1 MGPNVLWLTE
11 SLTDCMGLAS
21 GMRVLDLGCGRAY
34 SSMFLA
40 REFGVQVWAADL
52 WIKPTENFRRIVEQG
67 LEGSVFPVHTE
78 AHALPFA
85 EGFFDAIV
93 SMDAYHYFGT
103 DNLYLPYILKFL
115 RDGGQLGVN
124 VPGLVEEFADGLPDY
139 LAEHWEPDFWS
150 FHSPDWWRRHWARS
164 EEVEV
169 TTADNVPD
177 GGKLW
182 LKWLEECA
190 AAGYSAEDE
199 ALMLLAD
206 AGRNIGFTRVVARKR
221 PATPG

>member
-11 SLTDCMGLAS
+11 SLADCMDLRP

-52 WIKPTENFRRIVEQG
+52 WIPPTENFRRVLAEG
-67 LEGSVFPVHTE
+67 LEGSVFPLHAE
-78 AHALPFA
+78 AHTLPFA

-103 DNLYLPYILKFL
+103 DNLYLSYVLKFL
-115 RDGGQLGVN
+115 RAGGQIGIN
-124 VPGLVEEFADGLPDY
+124 VPGLIQEFPDGLPDY
-139 LAEHWEPDFWS
+139 LVEHWEPDFWS
-150 FHSPDWWRRHWARS
+150 FHSPDWWRTHWARS
-164 EEVEV
+164 EEVDV
-169 TTADNVPD
+169 ATADTVPD
-177 GGKLW
+177 SGQLW

-190 AAGYSAEDE
+190 AAGYPAEEE

-206 AGRNIGFTRVVARKR
+206 AGRNIGFTRVVARRR
-221 PATPG
+221 PVAG